1 MTGAEVILGTIGLG
15 AIFLQTLFYLFF
27 IGVVIWALI
36 TFASAIIKF
45 IWYGL
50 VSVFA
55 LGVLTWLLVL

>member
-45 IWYGL
+45 IWYAL